1 MEVFWRKRG
10 GYGNGVS
17 TKSAEKQSM
26 EEEIAIDLEVRDK
39 VNQFQEDNETIDE
52 EVKGVEMI
60 NNLVR
65 VVSCLFFQQN
75 DGFCIT

>member
-1 MEVFWRKRG
+1 MEVFLKEEGGIRKWCFYQKCG
-10 GYGNGVS
+10 
-17 TKSAEKQSM
+17 KQSM

-75 DGFCIT
+75 DGFCTS